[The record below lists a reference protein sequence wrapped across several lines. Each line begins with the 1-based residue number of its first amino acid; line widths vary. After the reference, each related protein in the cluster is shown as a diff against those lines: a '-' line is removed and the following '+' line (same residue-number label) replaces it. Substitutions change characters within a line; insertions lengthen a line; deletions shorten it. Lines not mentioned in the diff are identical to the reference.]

1 MITGYQV
8 GSNTYL
14 GSEPNDVVV
23 NMEEVGPNVFR
34 KLLENQEPEK
44 SYAVKLQAKTSIG
57 WGDEV
62 TRTTRTVKWAGKFVS
77 FLIDIQ
83 KVPKNLMILPL

>member
-14 GSEPNDVVV
+14 GSEPKDVVV
-23 NMEEVGPNVFR
+23 NKEEVGPNVFR

-44 SYAVKLQAKTSIG
+44 NYVVEIQARTSKG
-57 WGDEV
+57 WGDKV
-62 TRTTRTVKWAGKFVS
+62 TRTTRTVKWAGKS
-77 FLIDIQ
+77 HLYIKDT
-83 KVPKNLMILPL
+83 KNPMIRPL

>member
-1 MITGYQV
+1 MEPNGVITGYQM
-8 GSNTYL
+8 GSSTYL

-44 SYAVKLQAKTSIG
+44 NYVVEIQAKTSIG
-57 WGDEV
+57 WGDKV
-62 TRTTRTVKWAGKFVS
+62 TRTTRTVAWAGKFVN
-77 FLIDIQ
+77 FLIDIHI
-83 KVPKNLMILPL
+83 N